1 MIDKGIRKYSVNI
14 ESKRKHRI
22 TRRKKQNN
30 HRQRFLRPV
39 PVFQKGFVFPLKTQS
54 SWRKAKK
61 RTGGLRHL
69 IPPERERNGHIPF
82 HQKKK
87 RDSKKEKK
95 GG

>member
-22 TRRKKQNN
+22 TRRKKQSYAAFSPS
-30 HRQRFLRPV
+30 RSGIPKRFRV
-39 PVFQKGFVFPLKTQS
+39 PLKTQS
-54 SWRKAKK
+54 SRHKAKK